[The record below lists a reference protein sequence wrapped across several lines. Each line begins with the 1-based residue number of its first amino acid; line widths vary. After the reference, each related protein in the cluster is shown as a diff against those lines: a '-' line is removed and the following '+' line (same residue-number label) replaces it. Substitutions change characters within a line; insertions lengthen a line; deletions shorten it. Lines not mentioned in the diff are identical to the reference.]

1 MKILRLHDG
10 TAAGATNN
18 INGWGESFVISQK
31 AVETITDP
39 QGNCAQSEI
48 TSIPSPFARLDLV
61 KQGFKFVNDTQDFDG
76 STIYHRMVSDAF
88 DVGEIF
94 FNINKYSHL
103 VKITEWNVSEI
114 NNLKASADSQ
124 MRLLGKTLELYIQS
138 DAANGNVYNLQN
150 MQSIF
155 ILSYIGPDAP
165 DKSALPGHVI
175 GATSPCT
182 LFFTPANDL
191 GYVTSKILFDGNNDR
206 PFDGDYNPLYKRDP
220 EFVRYIVWLSK
231 QPGFAQ
237 GYPEVHTYITNT
249 ITKINNRDNAFG
261 QELANMSAAQQIG
274 ADPVTTDNGRIV
286 TFAGGY
292 PVMQKRFDA
301 AMVSQH
307 SQLTINAT
315 KPINGLLPLVLPNDH
330 SCDGLTYTSSE
341 WDGTLAEQVPFE
353 DGRELSER
361 ILPGINVPYPYLSAG
376 DFLSSNLLHTK
387 YTLNPT
393 SGGTEN
399 YVTLGDSETLRHY
412 LLPIKDAFF
421 RYFSLADLK
430 RNLKAEKMGMG
441 QIKVTLS
448 IPIKGNG
455 QQTDKVKFERT
466 YMEGND
472 TSMLNKKFGRIVNIG
487 YTGVTILPHMRFP
500 DNVKP
505 DYRITLSIDDRIAS
519 HEAQNDLPTL
529 SLVNDNGRLSME
541 AEVCRNFDSLGNR
554 LDEGTCLAKQ
564 WHAEEKFTA
573 LAISYKGTENL
584 LIPEMKEGGGSK
596 RFVFA
601 VDFGTT
607 NTHIEYAVD
616 GSAPMPFNTTEDDA
630 QLRPTEDMKSYAPW
644 SNMMRADLIP
654 PIIGRGKDDDLSIS
668 FPIRTALTSTQRVD
682 WLRAKPLVE
691 ANIPLFYER
700 KQLPKYDEPPTT
712 DLKWSDGDEARAQIE
727 CFLSELAMM
736 MRNKVL
742 MNNGDLSATRLVWF
756 YPTSMVAQM
765 VGEFSKIWKD
775 VFNKYFDGAAPD
787 QLQYMPEA
795 IAPLPAFKTGASSA
809 ITIDVGGGTSDF
821 LFAEGKSIKCI
832 SSARFASNSLFGS
845 NSAFDTG
852 DNGFI
857 RYFKPQY
864 EAVSDS
870 QDYQMVIEDI
880 SKGKNASA
888 NLASFFFSIA
898 DNTIIADGSIR
909 RQNDFKK
916 KLSDSKE
923 CNIVIL
929 IYYMAIVYYAAQVT
943 RMHQLKEPRFM
954 GFSGNGSK
962 IFNIFL
968 ENDASRKCLIGMTQK
983 IFEHVLGHN
992 YDADGLSLLMPQG
1005 DSPKAA
1011 TAKGGIVLV
1020 SDNRGDL
1027 ADMDYDYVA
1036 EHATTW
1042 IGTNEDNAIKS
1053 YNDVD
1058 DGYEQ
1063 EVATHVKDF
1072 VTLCH
1077 KVLAQC
1083 KANKYI
1089 NLPDDMDKVF
1099 ELSAFKRDIQKYV
1112 KDGCA
1117 LINNPKYE
1125 VSSSL
1130 FFLPVEGILHKL
1142 TNELLFPNEHA

>member
-1 MKILRLHDG
+1 MKVLRLHDG
-10 TAAGATNN
+10 TASGATNN
-18 INGWGESFVISQK
+18 INGWGQSTVISQK

-61 KQGFKFVNDTQDFDG
+61 KQSFKYVNDTHDFDG
-76 STIYHRMVSDAF
+76 KTIYHRMVSDAL

-94 FNINKYSHL
+94 FNINKYGNL
-103 VKITEWNVSEI
+103 VKITEWNVGEI
-114 NNLKASADSQ
+114 QNFKASTDKQ
-124 MRLLGKTLELYIQS
+124 LRLLGKTLELYIQS
-138 DAANGNVYNLQN
+138 DAANGNVYNLNN
-150 MQSIF
+150 MKSIF
-155 ILSYIGPDAP
+155 ILQYTGPGAP
-165 DKSALPGHVI
+165 GTSALPGHVI

-191 GYVTSKILFDGNNDR
+191 GYVTNQILFDGNNDR
-206 PFDGDYNPLYKRDP
+206 PFDGDYNPLYKRDAD
-220 EFVRYIVWLSK
+220 FVRYLVWLSK
-231 QPGFAQ
+231 QPGFAE
-237 GYPEVHTYITNT
+237 GYPEVSTYISDT
-249 ITKINNRDNAFG
+249 ITKLNSIDNAFG
-261 QELANMSAAQQIG
+261 QELVNMTAASHTDT
-274 ADPVTTDNGRIV
+274 APVTTDNGKPV
-286 TFAGGY
+286 TLAGGY
-292 PVMQKRFDA
+292 PVMYKRFDA
-301 AMVSQH
+301 AQVSQH
-307 SQLTINAT
+307 SQLVINAT
-315 KPINGLLPLVLPNDH
+315 KAIEGDLPLVLPNDH
-330 SCDGLTYTSSE
+330 SCDGMSYTTSE
-341 WDGTLAEQVPFE
+341 WDGSLVKLVPFE
-353 DGRELSER
+353 DKRELSER

-376 DFLSSNLLHTK
+376 DFLSNNLLYSK
-387 YTLNPT
+387 YTLSPT
-393 SGGTEN
+393 IGGTEN
-399 YVTLGDSETLRHY
+399 YVTLGDSEALRHY
-412 LLPIKDAFF
+412 LLPIRETFF

-430 RNLKAEKMGMG
+430 RNLKAEKLGMG
-441 QIKVTLS
+441 QIKVTLF
-448 IPIKGNG
+448 IPIKGDG
-455 QQTDKVKFERT
+455 RQRDKVKFERT
-466 YMEGND
+466 YMEGKED
-472 TSMLNKKFGRIVNIG
+472 SILHEKYGRIVDIG

-505 DYRITLSIDDRIAS
+505 DYRITLSIDDKVAS
-519 HEAQNDLPTL
+519 LEAQNDLPTL
-529 SLVNDNGRLSME
+529 SLVNDSERLSMD

-564 WHAEEKFTA
+564 WYTGKKFTA

-607 NTHIEYAVD
+607 NTHIEYAID

-682 WLRAKPLVE
+682 WLRVKPLVE

-712 DLKWSDGDEARAQIE
+712 DLKWSNGDEARAQIE

-742 MNNGDLSATRLVWF
+742 MNNGDLSATKLVWF

-765 VGEFSKIWKD
+765 VGEFSKIWKE
-775 VFNKYFDGAAPD
+775 VFSKYFDGAAPD
-787 QLQYMPEA
+787 QLKYMPEA
-795 IAPLPAFKTGASSA
+795 IAPLPAFKTESSSA

-821 LFAEGKSIKCI
+821 LFAEGKTIKCI

-870 QDYQMVIEDI
+870 QDYQMVIENI
-880 SKGKNASA
+880 SKGKNASV

-898 DNTIIADGSIR
+898 DNTIIADESIR
-909 RQNDFKK
+909 RLNDFKK
-916 KLSDSKE
+916 KLTDSKE
-923 CNIVIL
+923 CNMVII
-929 IYYMAIVYYAAQVT
+929 IYYMAIAYYAAQVV
-943 RMHQLKEPRFM
+943 RMHNLKEPRFI

-962 IFNIFL
+962 IFNIFFD
-968 ENDASRKCLIGMTQK
+968 NDPSKKCLIGMTQK

-992 YDADGLSLLMPQG
+992 YDADGLDLLMPQG

-1011 TAKGGIVLV
+1011 TAKGGIVLM
-1020 SDNRGDL
+1020 SDNKGDL
-1027 ADMDYDYVA
+1027 NDVDYDYVA

-1053 YNDVD
+1053 YNDVND
-1058 DGYEQ
+1058 CFEQ
-1063 EVATHVKDF
+1063 EVAVHVKDF
-1072 VTLCH
+1072 IDLCQN
-1077 KVLAQC
+1077 VLTQC
-1083 KANKYI
+1083 KADKYI
-1089 NLPDDMDKVF
+1089 NLPDNIDKVF
-1099 ELSAFKRDIQKYV
+1099 EHSAFKRDIQKYV

-1117 LINNPKYE
+1117 QVANPNYE

-1130 FFLPVEGILHKL
+1130 FFMPVEGILHKL